1 MLSLNEYDK
10 ILSEVVNKLMHKKS
24 KDIDKEIL
32 FEIKDLDESTSLC
45 NNKEMTHS
53 EVMYQVKYLKATYDE
68 KLKEAM
74 SFYQSIIFP
83 DFSYKNDLNAMI
95 NGPYSLKIWLIRVVC
110 LNYLKFDIS
119 QQFNLD
125 IKNMSITR
133 QYQEI
138 DMLLFNKVLNVK
150 VVNN

>member
-32 FEIKDLDESTSLC
+32 FEIKDLVESTSLC

>member
-10 ILSEVVNKLMHKKS
+10 ILAEVVNKLMHKKS

-45 NNKEMTHS
+45 NNKEMTNS

-150 VVNN
+150 VLNN

>member
-10 ILSEVVNKLMHKKS
+10 ILAEVVNKLMHKKS

-68 KLKEAM
+68 KLK
-74 SFYQSIIFP
+74 
-83 DFSYKNDLNAMI
+83 
-95 NGPYSLKIWLIRVVC
+95 
-110 LNYLKFDIS
+110 
-119 QQFNLD
+119 
-125 IKNMSITR
+125 
-133 QYQEI
+133 
-138 DMLLFNKVLNVK
+138 
-150 VVNN
+150 

>member
-95 NGPYSLKIWLIRVVC
+95 YGPYSLKIWLIRVVC

>member
-138 DMLLFNKVLNVK
+138 DMLLDRKS
-150 VVNN
+150 VV

>member
-10 ILSEVVNKLMHKKS
+10 MLSTVVNKLINKKS

-53 EVMYQVKYLKATYDE
+53 EIMYQVKYLKATYDE
-68 KLKEAM
+68 QLKEAM
-74 SFYQSIIFP
+74 SIYQSIIFP
-83 DFSYKNDLNAMI
+83 DFTYKNDLNAMI

-110 LNYLKFDIS
+110 LNYLKFDVS
-119 QQFNLD
+119 QIINVDF
-125 IKNMSITR
+125 KNMSITR

-150 VVNN
+150 VLNN

>member
-10 ILSEVVNKLMHKKS
+10 ILAEVVNKLMHKKS